1 MYIKKII
8 SDFSK
13 VKILRY
19 KNSVKMYII
28 YFYIVWKISLTY
40 LISQQTVN
48 YIVWIN
54 KNNIDNY
61 LYLSTTLLIKLIN
74 SEKELTSQKLPVS
87 VYVVYCIK

>member
-8 SDFSK
+8 SDFSE

-54 KNNIDNY
+54 KNIIDNY

-74 SEKELTSQKLPVS
+74 SEKELTSQKLQVS
-87 VYVVYCIK
+87 VYVIYYIK